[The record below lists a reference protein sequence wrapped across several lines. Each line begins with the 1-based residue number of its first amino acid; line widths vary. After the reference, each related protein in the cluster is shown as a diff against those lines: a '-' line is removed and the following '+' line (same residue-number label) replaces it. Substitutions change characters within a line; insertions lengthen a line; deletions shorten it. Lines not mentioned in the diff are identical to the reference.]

1 MPFKIY
7 SKFVYVG
14 TLFIIK
20 SKTFKYTQIQENF
33 VAEQKDVMDI
43 EILSRGDLE
52 ELESEDT
59 IKKVTVVGAGTMGQ
73 GISQLIASKGI
84 DVILIERYKELVTI
98 AEQKLAETMDA
109 EIARWT
115 MTESEKKAILSR
127 TTITSDID
135 TAVYGDLVI
144 ESINEDLPAKQNLF
158 TKIDQICDKDTI
170 FVTNTAA
177 LSITEIAS
185 VTDRQ
190 DKIIGMHFL
199 NPVPKIPLVE
209 IVRGLKT
216 SNETYDLIR
225 DFAEILDKTAVEV
238 FEYPG
243 YITTRVIVPMI
254 NEAMYILMEGVAS
267 AEHID
272 IAIKLGYNFSKGP
285 LALADMIGL
294 DALMNWMET
303 LFRELGDT
311 KYRACPLLRKLVR
324 AGHLGVKTGKGFFEY
339 PSPR

>member
-1 MPFKIY
+1 MAD
-7 SKFVYVG
+7 
-14 TLFIIK
+14 
-20 SKTFKYTQIQENF
+20 QN
-33 VAEQKDVMDI
+33 DVMD
-43 EILSRGDLE
+43 LE
-52 ELESEDT
+52 VLGRTELEGLESEDK
-59 IKKVTVVGAGTMGQ
+59 IQKVAVIGAGTMGQ

-84 DVILIERYKELVTI
+84 DVILIERYKELVNI
-98 AEQKLAETMDA
+98 AKSKLAEKMDR

-127 TTITSDID
+127 TTITSDIEA
-135 TAVYGDLVI
+135 AVYGDLVI
-144 ESINEDLPAKQNLF
+144 ESINEDLATKRNLF
-158 TKIDQICDKDTI
+158 TKLDAICEKDTI
-170 FVTNTAA
+170 FITNTAA

-185 VTDRQ
+185 VTERQ
-190 DKIIGMHFL
+190 DKLIGMHFL

-216 SNETYDLIR
+216 SNETYEIIR
-225 DFAEILDKTAVEV
+225 EFAETLDKTAVEV

-285 LALADMIGL
+285 LALADQIGL

-311 KYRACPLLRKLVR
+311 KYRPCPLLRKLVR
-324 AGHLGVKTGKGFFEY
+324 AGHLGVKTGRGFFEY
-339 PSPR
+339 PQNQ

>member
-1 MPFKIY
+1 M
-7 SKFVYVG
+7 
-14 TLFIIK
+14 
-20 SKTFKYTQIQENF
+20 
-33 VAEQKDVMDI
+33 AEQKDVMDI
-43 EILSRGDLE
+43 EILNRGELDALE
-52 ELESEDT
+52 QDDT
-59 IKKVTVVGAGTMGQ
+59 IKKVTIIGAGTMGQ

-84 DVILIERYKELVTI
+84 DVILIERYKELVKI
-98 AEQKLAETMDA
+98 AQHKLEETMNA

-127 TTITSDID
+127 ITITSDIES
-135 TAVYGDLVI
+135 AVYGDLVI
-144 ESINEDLPAKQNLF
+144 ESINEELSVKQKLV
-158 TKIDQICDKDTI
+158 TKLDQICDKDTV

-185 VTDRQ
+185 VTERQ

-216 SNETYDLIR
+216 SNDTYELIR
-225 DFAEILDKTAVEV
+225 EFAEILDKTAVEV

-267 AEHID
+267 ADHID
-272 IAIKLGYNFSKGP
+272 TAIKLGYNFSKGP
-285 LALADMIGL
+285 LALADQIGL

-303 LFRELGDT
+303 LFRELGEA
-311 KYRACPLLRKLVR
+311 KYRPCPLLRKLVR
-324 AGHLGVKTGKGFFEY
+324 AGHLGIKTGKGFFEY
-339 PSPR
+339 PNSK

>member
-1 MPFKIY
+1 MADK
-7 SKFVYVG
+7 
-14 TLFIIK
+14 
-20 SKTFKYTQIQENF
+20 N
-33 VAEQKDVMDI
+33 DVMDI
-43 EILSRGDLE
+43 EILSRSKLDEFDSE
-52 ELESEDT
+52 EK
-59 IKKVTVVGAGTMGQ
+59 IKKVAVIGAGTMGQ

-84 DVILIERYKELVTI
+84 DVILIERYQELVEI
-98 AEQKLAETMDA
+98 AKNKLAETMDV

-127 TTITSDID
+127 TTITSDIES
-135 TAVYGDLVI
+135 AVYGDLVI
-144 ESINEDLPAKQNLF
+144 ESINEDLTSKRNLF
-158 TKIDQICDKDTI
+158 TKLDNICEKDTI
-170 FVTNTAA
+170 FITNTAA

-185 VTDRQ
+185 VTERQ

-216 SNETYDLIR
+216 SNETYNLTK
-225 DFAEILDKTAVEV
+225 DFAETLDKTAVEV

-272 IAIKLGYNFSKGP
+272 TAIRLGYNFSKGP
-285 LALADMIGL
+285 LALADQIGL
-294 DALMNWMET
+294 DALMQWMET
-303 LFRELGDT
+303 LFRELGDI
-311 KYRACPLLRKLVR
+311 KYRPCPLLRKLVR
-324 AGHLGVKTGKGFFEY
+324 AGHLGVKTGRGFFEY
-339 PSPR
+339 PQSK

>member
-1 MPFKIY
+1 MAD
-7 SKFVYVG
+7 
-14 TLFIIK
+14 
-20 SKTFKYTQIQENF
+20 QN
-33 VAEQKDVMDI
+33 DVMNI
-43 EILSRGDLE
+43 EILNRSELDELNTE
-52 ELESEDT
+52 EQ
-59 IKKVTVVGAGTMGQ
+59 IQKVVVFGAGTMGQ
-73 GISQLIASKGI
+73 GISQLIASKGM
-84 DVILIERYKELVTI
+84 DVILIERYKELVGI
-98 AEQKLAETMDA
+98 AKNKLEETMDA

-115 MTESEKKAILSR
+115 MTESEKKAIMSR
-127 TTITSDID
+127 TTITSDIES
-135 TAVYGDLVI
+135 AVYGDLVI
-144 ESINEDLPAKQNLF
+144 ESINEDLTAKRNLF
-158 TKIDQICDKDTI
+158 IKIDKICEKDTI

-185 VTDRQ
+185 VTERQ

-216 SNETYDLIR
+216 SNETYELTK
-225 DFAEILDKTAVEV
+225 DFAETLDKTAVEV

-272 IAIKLGYNFSKGP
+272 TAIRLGYNFSKGP
-285 LALADMIGL
+285 LALADGIGL
-294 DALMNWMET
+294 DALMQWMET

-311 KYRACPLLRKLVR
+311 KYRPCPLLRKLVR
-324 AGHLGVKTGKGFFEY
+324 AGHLGVKTGRGFFEY
-339 PSPR
+339 PNQQ